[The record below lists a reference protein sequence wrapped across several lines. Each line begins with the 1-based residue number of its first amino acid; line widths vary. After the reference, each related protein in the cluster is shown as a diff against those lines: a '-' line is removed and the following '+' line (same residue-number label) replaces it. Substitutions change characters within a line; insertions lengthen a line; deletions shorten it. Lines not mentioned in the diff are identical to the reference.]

1 MLTLPV
7 CCLVSLPDLFL
18 LTQMHA
24 AEQKE
29 SEVELVCYSCLQE
42 AFLHLYVDCVIVY
55 LKLGEHIY
63 R

>member
-1 MLTLPV
+1 
-7 CCLVSLPDLFL
+7 
-18 LTQMHA
+18 MHA

-29 SEVELVCYSCLQE
+29 SEVELVCYSSLQE
-42 AFLHLYVDCVIVY
+42 PFLHLYVDCVIVY